1 MEGQPISLNCSTSE
15 DDVVVRWLFNG
26 KEIALDDERYVFSP
40 LGLNTMLTIINPN
53 TSDSGVYSCE
63 IDLPEGSRTEIGP
76 SEVNVTFLLGMD
88 IIMSMVQ

>member
-1 MEGQPISLNCSTSE
+1 
-15 DDVVVRWLFNG
+15 
-26 KEIALDDERYVFSP
+26 
-40 LGLNTMLTIINPN
+40 MLTIINPN

-88 IIMSMVQ
+88 ICVWSSKMK

>member
-1 MEGQPISLNCSTSE
+1 M
-15 DDVVVRWLFNG
+15 RWLFNG
-26 KEIALDDERYVFSP
+26 KEIALDDERYVFTP

-63 IDLPEGSRTEIGP
+63 IYLPEGSRTEIGP

-88 IIMSMVQ
+88 IFVWSSNMK